1 MANYFHIGIT
11 PAPFIADEDLTGQQ
25 WKLVK
30 AASTVGNV
38 ASTTS
43 ACNPMPIGVLVNDPS
58 AGQEAAVVLF
68 GPTKAKARANA
79 CTLDHG
85 AWLKAAS
92 NGFFEPLGAVT
103 GEALPAGRW
112 FGANEST
119 TDTSVLGNVFVF
131 LQNACSANAAC

>member
-1 MANYFHIGIT
+1 MANYFNIGIT
-11 PAPFIADEDLTGQQ
+11 PAPFIADEDLTSHQ

-30 AASTVGNV
+30 AASTVGYV
-38 ASTTS
+38 ASSTS

-58 AGQEAAVVLF
+58 AGQLAEVVLF

-79 CTLDHG
+79 STLDHG

-92 NGFFEPLGAVT
+92 DGLFEPTAEVVGAT
-103 GEALPAGRW
+103 IPAGRW

-131 LQNACSANAAC
+131 LQNACGANAAC